1 MKTFL
6 KASQS
11 LRWSSRKKMLT
22 RSHILTRNMSDL
34 VLEYHSFSALYLLL
48 VVLSLTTRLIN
59 LIFRHFSSL
68 LQFLRCFSLLGEILR
83 ESLRNAQVVESSLNL
98 FTTFTHNMV
107 IPIVSIAILP
117 NKIHINHKLF
127 RFAIAVMT
135 QFLFN
140 CSQIHWLTDY
150 VKIVHYIEFSWIYW
164 LQEIVCSF
172 QLTTMS

>member
-1 MKTFL
+1 MK
-6 KASQS
+6 
-11 LRWSSRKKMLT
+11 MMT
-22 RSHILTRNMSDL
+22 RSHTSTRKQSDL

-48 VVLSLTTRLIN
+48 VVISLRPYLVN
-59 LIFRHFSSL
+59 LIFRHLCSL
-68 LQFLRCFSLLGEILR
+68 FQFLRCFSLIGEILR
-83 ESLRNAQVVESSLNL
+83 ESLRNNEVVESSLNL
-98 FTTFTHNMV
+98 FSTFTHNMV

-127 RFAIAVMT
+127 RSAIAVMT